1 MFKNI
6 KKKLDKINE
15 SIKIV
20 SENFLKSYSNWYS
33 TMEKKSDI

>member
-20 SENFLKSYSNWYS
+20 SENFLKSYSN
-33 TMEKKSDI
+33 